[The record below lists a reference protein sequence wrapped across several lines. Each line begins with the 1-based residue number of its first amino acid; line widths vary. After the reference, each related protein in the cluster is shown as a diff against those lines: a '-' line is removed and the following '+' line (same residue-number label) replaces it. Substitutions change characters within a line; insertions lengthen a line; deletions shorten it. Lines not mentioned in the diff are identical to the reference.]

1 MQTMRKLEDLRR
13 KEILPLIEDAYRNI
27 ASHTGLWFC
36 NANEEFGLDEAIR
49 LDTTAWLA
57 VSEARLSRLFQTQG
71 LKQGGISSLF
81 NDWSQEYLISL
92 LTDLAKNWLAQD
104 GAWFQAVEKSHGM
117 DLAKKLND
125 ESLEKFTVIEAR
137 RIMYR
142 LQIPS
147 NGGLAALEQALELRL
162 YARINK
168 QETVWPDKNTLIFMM
183 NDCRVQSARERK
195 NMMAYPCK
203 SAGII
208 EYTNFA
214 SAIDPRIITRCIGCP
229 PDPHPKEYFCAWEF
243 RLK

>member
-1 MQTMRKLEDLRR
+1 MRKLEDLRR

-27 ASHTGLWFC
+27 ASHGGLWFRH
-36 NANEEFGLDEAIR
+36 ADEEFGLDEAIH
-49 LDTTAWLA
+49 LDTVAWLA
-57 VSEARLSRLFQTQG
+57 VSETQLSRLFQTQG
-71 LKQGGISSLF
+71 LKQGKGISSLF
-81 NDWSQEYLISL
+81 NDWSQEHLISL

-117 DLAKKLND
+117 AKAKKLND
-125 ESLEKFTVIEAR
+125 EAWVKFTVIEAR
-137 RIMYR
+137 RIMHR

-147 NGGLAALEQALELRL
+147 NGGLVALEQALEFRL

-168 QETVWPDKNTLIFMM
+168 QETLWPDKNTLVFRM
-183 NDCRVQSARERK
+183 NDCRVQSARDKK

-214 SAIDPRIITRCIGCP
+214 STIDPRITTRCIGCP